1 MAYDTGAISIG
12 SCTPL
17 TEIQRAFDVMCK
29 STDCDSSISRI
40 ASPIHDM
47 LRWFASTQIRNVA
60 CLGGNL
66 VTASPISDMNPML
79 ASLNAKLIIA
89 SLDGDSILRR
99 MVPVSDFFLRY
110 RTVDLK
116 PNEMVES
123 ITIPSLRASLEY
135 VSPFKQARRREDDI
149 SIVTS
154 GMRAKIGV
162 DPGKGYVIEEI
173 VIAFGG
179 MAPTTILAPK
189 TAASM
194 AGKPL
199 DAESFRAAG
208 RELLEELYLHEDV
221 PGGQAE
227 YRRALASSFVYQFY
241 LFIVKE
247 LESDIKESS
256 GAVILPP
263 APFVPLKEKSG
274 VSSFISIPKPST
286 KGVQKYPTPKVS
298 KGLEGEAPTK
308 PISTTKAEVGKAKAH
323 ASAPLH
329 CTGEALYCD
338 DIPTPPG
345 TLEAHLILAAKCG
358 TTLVSIDVTPALGVP
373 GVVAV
378 YTHKD
383 LIANGGI
390 NILGP
395 IKKDE
400 FCFLPIGEKVAFV
413 GQVVGICVADS
424 LESAELGASSVMMGY
439 EETGS
444 DPIVTIAQAI
454 EADSFYDF
462 AKEEIN
468 RGNVDA
474 VFDMQPRV
482 NGDKLVTVAG
492 FFRSGGQ
499 EHFYLET
506 NSTLVVPSESA
517 TNLTVYSSTQ
527 APSKTQDYCAA
538 ATGTPAAKVVV
549 RMKVRLTFATHCT
562 SMGP

>member
-1 MAYDTGAISIG
+1 M
-12 SCTPL
+12 
-17 TEIQRAFDVMCK
+17 
-29 STDCDSSISRI
+29 
-40 ASPIHDM
+40 
-47 LRWFASTQIRNVA
+47 
-60 CLGGNL
+60 
-66 VTASPISDMNPML
+66 
-79 ASLNAKLIIA
+79 
-89 SLDGDSILRR
+89 
-99 MVPVSDFFLRY
+99 
-110 RTVDLK
+110 
-116 PNEMVES
+116 
-123 ITIPSLRASLEY
+123 
-135 VSPFKQARRREDDI
+135 
-149 SIVTS
+149 
-154 GMRAKIGV
+154 
-162 DPGKGYVIEEI
+162 
-173 VIAFGG
+173 
-179 MAPTTILAPK
+179 
-189 TAASM
+189 
-194 AGKPL
+194 
-199 DAESFRAAG
+199 
-208 RELLEELYLHEDV
+208 EELYLHEDV